1 MLSTCNNNK
10 QAMLSMNAIQPLSSH
25 LMTSSNSNMIS
36 GGSSNSRD
44 IITNS
49 LMILRNLSDAAT
61 QLSGLG
67 PFIAGL
73 LSFVSTSQDSNH
85 IELTAAILANLTVN
99 EANKIAAIKSNAIPI
114 LLKLISHYS
123 G

>member
-1 MLSTCNNNK
+1 
-10 QAMLSMNAIQPLSSH
+10 MLSMNAIQPLSSH

-44 IITNS
+44 IITNC

-67 PFIAGL
+67 PFITGL

-85 IELTAAILANLTVN
+85 IEMTAAILANLTVN